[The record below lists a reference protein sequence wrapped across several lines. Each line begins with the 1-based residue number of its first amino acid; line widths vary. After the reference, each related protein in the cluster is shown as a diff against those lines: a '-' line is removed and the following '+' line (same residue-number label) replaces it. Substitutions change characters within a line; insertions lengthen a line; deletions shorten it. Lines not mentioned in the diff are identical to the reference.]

1 MSKKSKQKRTKRT
14 NSTFTTGTTA
24 SRPESSNRLAWL
36 KNAVR
41 SSLAPIRRGIAER
54 CDVPLEKLTLLLLAA
69 RGERIDDEEAI
80 PLYTHDGV
88 AVLVTAAAA
97 GKVAVTS
104 GFILP
109 REANSGT
116 EGPLLTSDDQKAD
129 WPASL
134 DEDRSVL

>member
-1 MSKKSKQKRTKRT
+1 MSKKSKEKRAKRK
-14 NSTFTTGTTA
+14 NKMSSFTTGTTA

-54 CDVPLEKLTLLLLAA
+54 CGVPLEELTLLLLAA

-109 REANSGT
+109 AERQHEPV
-116 EGPLLTSDDQKAD
+116 EGVSP
-129 WPASL
+129 
-134 DEDRSVL
+134 